1 MKGEKK
7 IKCPDVLTYEAKCC
21 LFLKTGDSKVK
32 ARPPKVKG
40 ERKKKHLF
48 HQHQHHLQTSQPL
61 QQQQQQ
67 PPLPLAAQQQQA
79 EEEAAA
85 AARSPVP
92 TAAPAASTADKS
104 LLTTSLN
111 VVQPSEAPVEEDD
124 FKPRPIIPM
133 LYVVPRTKKVVFDK
147 EHMSCQQAFEQFATQ
162 KSPGWRE
169 QTVPLEIPVKEEES
183 AESENTEIATE
194 VSALQVYVTKDLLV
208 LSNELRT
215 RLRVTGILNCA

>member
-1 MKGEKK
+1 M
-7 IKCPDVLTYEAKCC
+7 YEAKCC
-21 LFLKTGDSKVK
+21 LFLKTGESKVK

-61 QQQQQQ
+61 QQQQQL
-67 PPLPLAAQQQQA
+67 PLPPAVQQQA

-85 AARSPVP
+85 ARPPVP
-92 TAAPAASTADKS
+92 TAAPAASAADKS
-104 LLTTSLN
+104 LLTTPLN

-169 QTVPLEIPVKEEES
+169 QTVSLEIPVKEEES
-183 AESENTEIATE
+183 AEAENTEIATE
-194 VSALQVYVTKDLLV
+194 VSDLQVYVTK
-208 LSNELRT
+208 E
-215 RLRVTGILNCA
+215 VTGFAGFKQLDENQTWSDKNPEFHLSRIVL

>member
-1 MKGEKK
+1 
-7 IKCPDVLTYEAKCC
+7 
-21 LFLKTGDSKVK
+21 
-32 ARPPKVKG
+32 
-40 ERKKKHLF
+40 
-48 HQHQHHLQTSQPL
+48 
-61 QQQQQQ
+61 
-67 PPLPLAAQQQQA
+67 
-79 EEEAAA
+79 
-85 AARSPVP
+85 
-92 TAAPAASTADKS
+92 
-104 LLTTSLN
+104 
-111 VVQPSEAPVEEDD
+111 
-124 FKPRPIIPM
+124 M